1 MSLVK
6 TSSRSS
12 YSWSQIDLTTQKQ
25 ILVIDVEKFNDPFK
39 SRARSGVKRK
49 IIDLDE
55 DKPFKCGLCLY
66 STRKKNN
73 LKAHMRTHSGTKPF
87 RCDECGQ
94 TFTHK
99 SYLQKHEKTC
109 ANKDI
114 IDITSDEESLSNI
127 VSKIIEPSQDKTSLQ
142 ISQKPFKCGMCLY
155 STRKKNNLKA
165 HLRIHSGVKPY
176 QCDLC
181 RFSTTH
187 KVYLK
192 RHKSF
197 DCPNSQ
203 NMTQMISHDSSD
215 LFAASE
221 DNVPVKRRFSKS
233 DVVEVPKSKFTQDK
247 INSNSLSEKVLFSCM
262 VCSYSCFNYQI
273 KHNQHIA
280 THENKLFKCEMS
292 DCKYAGASMRNL
304 KKHIKTMH
312 DFRNWHMC
320 SKCDYKA
327 RQKLSLDAHLVK
339 HSQEKPFKCDIC
351 DFATTSQVYL
361 QIHKKVAHSIDK
373 PYKCKSCEKSFIK
386 EQGLIKHIRTHTG
399 EKPYKCD
406 ACPFKAAQKS
416 EVNQHIKYRH
426 SNERPHQCQFCS
438 YASVLSRDLKKHVSR
453 KHHVPNKGTIL

>member
-1 MSLVK
+1 MSLFQ

-39 SRARSGVKRK
+39 SRARNGGKRK

-87 RCDECGQ
+87 RCDECGL

-99 SYLQKHEKTC
+99 SYLQKHDKTC

-114 IDITSDEESLSNI
+114 INITSDEESLSNI
-127 VSKIIEPSQDKTSLQ
+127 VTKSIEPSQNEITLQ
-142 ISQKPFKCGMCLY
+142 ISQKPFKCGECFY
-155 STRKKNNLKA
+155 STRKNNNLKA
-165 HLRIHSGVKPY
+165 HLRIHCGVEPY

-181 RFSTTH
+181 KFSTTH

-221 DNVPVKRRFSKS
+221 DNAPITYLRKSDVLKVHKSKTTPVPVK
-233 DVVEVPKSKFTQDK
+233 
-247 INSNSLSEKVLFSCM
+247 SNSTSERVF
-262 VCSYSCFNYQI
+262 YSCTECPYSCHDYQSC
-273 KHNQHIA
+273 HNRHTA
-280 THENKLFKCEMS
+280 THENKPFKCEIS
-292 DCKYAGASMRNL
+292 GCKYAGATQRNL
-304 KKHIKTMH
+304 KAHIRNMH
-312 DFRNWHMC
+312 DFQNWHMC

-327 RQKLSLDAHLVK
+327 RQKLSLDAHFMK
-339 HSQEKPFKCDIC
+339 HSEEKPFKCDIC
-351 DFATTSQVYL
+351 DFATTSKEYL
-361 QIHKKVAHSIDK
+361 HLHKKAAHSIDK

-386 EQGLIKHIRTHTG
+386 EQCLIRHIRTHTG

-406 ACPFKAAQKS
+406 ACPFKAAQKI

-438 YASVLSRDLKKHVSR
+438 YASVHLGNLNRHVKR
-453 KHHVPNKGTIL
+453 KHHVTNN